1 MLLLLWVCLGDFDVV
16 DCDVG
21 LVGSA
26 LGWVGIWWFGVVI
39 VFCLFVGCCNIEAL
53 QFGVFWVA

>member
-16 DCDVG
+16 GCDVG

-26 LGWVGIWWFGVVI
+26 LGWVGIWRFGVDDSILLV
-39 VFCLFVGCCNIEAL
+39 CELL
-53 QFGVFWVA
+53 